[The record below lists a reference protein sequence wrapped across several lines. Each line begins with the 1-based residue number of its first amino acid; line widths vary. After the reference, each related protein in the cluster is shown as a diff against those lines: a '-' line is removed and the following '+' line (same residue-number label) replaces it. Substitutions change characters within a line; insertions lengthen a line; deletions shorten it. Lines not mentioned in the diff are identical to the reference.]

1 MSLIIYFKHIKT
13 MPQLHMY
20 IYISTYIYVYICRE
34 NEISVLKRL
43 CVLPYLG
50 QYQSCSQAGN

>member
-1 MSLIIYFKHIKT
+1 MYIYIYI
-13 MPQLHMY
+13 HMY
-20 IYISTYIYVYICRE
+20 IYVCMYVYIHTHRE

-50 QYQSCSQAGN
+50 QYQSCSQAKSH